1 MIFMNLQ
8 TDSNLTKEE
17 IYELFLFLQSLD
29 DLKRSLV
36 MVLLHVSPKELTTSQ
51 LTLLAGY
58 SRSSKYIFKS
68 KVLESLESENVIE
81 INRPNQRLM
90 LIRLRPDNKLLQKF
104 SLLCQEQGH
113 LLTEKLLQTLLEI
126 S

>member
-1 MIFMNLQ
+1 MDLQ
-8 TDSNLTKEE
+8 KDSKLTNEE
-17 IYELFLFLQSLD
+17 IYELFLYLQSLD

-36 MVLLHVSPKELTTSQ
+36 MVLLHLSPKELTTSQ

-68 KVLESLESENVIE
+68 KVLESLESEKVIE
-81 INRPNQRLM
+81 INKPNQRLM
-90 LIRLRPDNKLLQKF
+90 LIRLHPDNALLQKF
-104 SLLCQEQGH
+104 SLLCQQEGK
-113 LLTEKLLQTLLEI
+113 LLTEKMLGVLLEE

>member
-1 MIFMNLQ
+1 MNLRE
-8 TDSNLTKEE
+8 DSKLTNEE
-17 IYELFLFLQSLD
+17 IYELFLYLQSLD

-36 MVLLHVSPKELTTSQ
+36 MVLLHIFPKELTTSQ

-68 KVLESLESENVIE
+68 KVLEALESEKVIE

-90 LIRLRPDNKLLQKF
+90 LIRLHPENMLLQKF
-104 SLLCQEQGH
+104 SLLCQQEGK
-113 LLTEKLLQTLLEI
+113 LLTEKMLGVLLE
-126 S
+126 SA

>member
-1 MIFMNLQ
+1 MDLQ
-8 TDSNLTKEE
+8 KDSKLTDEE
-17 IYELFLFLQSLD
+17 IYELFLYLQSLD

-36 MVLLHVSPKELTTSQ
+36 MVLLHLSPKELTTSQ

-68 KVLESLESENVIE
+68 KVLEALESEKVIE

-90 LIRLRPDNKLLQKF
+90 LIRLHPENMLLQKF
-104 SLLCQEQGH
+104 SLLCQQEGK
-113 LLTEKLLQTLLEI
+113 LLTEKMLGVLLE
-126 S
+126 SA

>member
-1 MIFMNLQ
+1 MDLQ
-8 TDSNLTKEE
+8 NDSKLTNEE
-17 IYELFLFLQSLD
+17 IYELFLYLQSLD

-36 MVLLHVSPKELTTSQ
+36 MVLLHLSPKELTTSQ

-68 KVLESLESENVIE
+68 KVLESLESEKVIE

-90 LIRLRPDNKLLQKF
+90 LIRLHPDNLLLQKF
-104 SLLCQEQGH
+104 SLLCQQEGK
-113 LLTEKLLQTLLEI
+113 LLTEKMLGVLLEE